1 LHPKFQLGLQIE
13 LINKSQE
20 FEKIYITEAVNL
32 LQTHHSAELD
42 DSFNLFMI
50 NRLTH
55 AGINDLLPD
64 SKQQISLYL
73 ASVQDKYTTFE
84 SRPTDSQITMFSWGK
99 WLEATALMNSRTF
112 EEAGEYINHFLENKN
127 EQEQITYVIGF
138 SSSAYLKQ
146 AFSKEPILVQFKD
159 KNKNWYDNSVGLIN
173 EH

>member
-1 LHPKFQLGLQIE
+1 
-13 LINKSQE
+13 
-20 FEKIYITEAVNL
+20 
-32 LQTHHSAELD
+32 
-42 DSFNLFMI
+42 
-50 NRLTH
+50 
-55 AGINDLLPD
+55 
-64 SKQQISLYL
+64 
-73 ASVQDKYTTFE
+73 
-84 SRPTDSQITMFSWGK
+84 MFSWGK